1 MGMKSVLPRITS
13 LREFIGF
20 VNLPFPFTF
29 QKAKYNI
36 HCNYILKNRNVI
48 FADFKRELSVHNSE
62 SFQVRL
68 FLGFPKKDRLFER
81 EVSDYLS
88 DGI

>member
-1 MGMKSVLPRITS
+1 MGTGFAKVRIIYF
-13 LREFIGF
+13 LCGRAFLI
-20 VNLPFPFTF
+20 FPFAF
-29 QKAKYNI
+29 QKAEYNI

-48 FADFKRELSVHNSE
+48 FTNFKRELSVHNSE

-68 FLGFPKKDRLFER
+68 FLGFPKKDRLFQR